1 MSKKNNNNNNNKKD
15 VHEVESSDELKEQ
28 ALEPITKSKSQV
40 DKELKEYEVET
51 SAGGIGGSG
60 G

>member
-1 MSKKNNNNNNNKKD
+1 MIEDEKDMED
-15 VHEVESSDELKEQ
+15 VHGVETSEELKEY
-28 ALEPITKSKSQV
+28 ALEPITKSKSEV
-40 DKELKEYEVET
+40 DIELKEYEVET